1 MVNHF
6 ATLLTNLDMSYTDSV
21 KRQVSLDGVNS
32 ALVTPQGQRI
42 ITSLYEIFLQKAYKY
57 SVLLARNY
65 TPVKLP
71 NELANFYK
79 ILFPEN
85 SSLYYKLFLL
95 YSYLRIV
102 DSTDRKDDIK
112 KYDNRLTY
120 NLSDIEEY
128 FRFYKKTS
136 PVASDQNYRILV
148 SGDLKTDEQV
158 NGYKNDFVVY
168 QQENSRNLYVYSIT
182 QARFYKKGQAPS
194 KNQAGM
200 ENLLSFGSSAT
211 SSDLI
216 ELGTTGLRFTIT
228 GPLEN
233 FMVTSDKRWGFSA
246 EAPFNFNFNECLKH
260 IEQNTRI
267 AEEMLAFRSDKC
279 DLSYTNLWQMHYN
292 GVYRLTGL
300 LLAYVQRVNIVC
312 QNAQT

>member
-6 ATLLTNLDMSYTDSV
+6 ATLLTNLDMSYMDSV
-21 KRQVSLDGVNS
+21 KREKSIHASSV
-32 ALVTPQGQRI
+32 LVTARDQRI
-42 ITSLYEIFLQKAYKY
+42 VTSLYEIFLQKAYKY

-71 NELANFYK
+71 NSLDNFYK
-79 ILFPEN
+79 LLFPEN

-120 NLSDIEEY
+120 DLSSIEEY

-136 PVASDQNYRILV
+136 PVASNQNYSLLV
-148 SGDLKTDEQV
+148 SGDLKTDEQT
-158 NGYKNDFVVY
+158 NGYKNDFVIY

-182 QARFYKKGQAPS
+182 QSRFYKKGQAPS
-194 KNQAGM
+194 KNPIGM
-200 ENLLSFGSSAT
+200 ENLLSFGSSA
-211 SSDLI
+211 SSSNLI
-216 ELGTTGLRFTIT
+216 DIGDTGLRFVIA
-228 GPLEN
+228 GPLDD
-233 FMVTSDKRWGFSA
+233 FMTTSDKRWGFSA
-246 EAPFNFNFNECLKH
+246 EAPFEFDFNQCLKQL
-260 IEQNTRI
+260 EQNTRI
-267 AEEMLAFRSDKC
+267 VEEMLAFSSDKC

-292 GVYRLTGL
+292 GVYRLAGL